1 VPIGIALILAAPRY
15 LPETERRPGRFDVT
29 GAATSTLG
37 MSALV
42 YGIVR
47 SASAGWTDGFSVA
60 SLVAGVVLIAL
71 FVVNERRADQPITP
85 LRLFANRERSGAYI
99 ARVLF
104 VGAMFGMF
112 FFITQFLQGV
122 SGYSPL
128 RAGLAF
134 LPLTVVMF
142 AMVFVIPRLT
152 ARLGNTRLLA
162 GGVTTA
168 LVGMTWIG
176 QISAGTPY
184 LTGIAIPMVVL
195 GIGAGAAFTP
205 LTALGVTGVAL
216 EDAGAASGLVNVAHQ
231 LGGSLGL
238 GVLVTVFAAAAPQEL
253 DARAAL
259 AHRIATSLTVGAA
272 MLALALAVV
281 VAVIRR
287 PRQIAAEPAR
297 DGERN
302 PAAQAHLLAEA
313 ERRAA

>member
-1 VPIGIALILAAPRY
+1 
-15 LPETERRPGRFDVT
+15 
-29 GAATSTLG
+29 
-37 MSALV
+37 
-42 YGIVR
+42 
-47 SASAGWTDGFSVA
+47 
-60 SLVAGVVLIAL
+60 
-71 FVVNERRADQPITP
+71 
-85 LRLFANRERSGAYI
+85 
-99 ARVLF
+99 
-104 VGAMFGMF
+104 
-112 FFITQFLQGV
+112 
-122 SGYSPL
+122 
-128 RAGLAF
+128 
-134 LPLTVVMF
+134 
-142 AMVFVIPRLT
+142 VFVIPRLT

-287 PRQIAAEPAR
+287 PRQIAAVPAR

-302 PAAQAHLLAEA
+302 PAAQAHRLPEA

>member
-1 VPIGIALILAAPRY
+1 
-15 LPETERRPGRFDVT
+15 
-29 GAATSTLG
+29 
-37 MSALV
+37 
-42 YGIVR
+42 
-47 SASAGWTDGFSVA
+47 
-60 SLVAGVVLIAL
+60 
-71 FVVNERRADQPITP
+71 
-85 LRLFANRERSGAYI
+85 
-99 ARVLF
+99 
-104 VGAMFGMF
+104 MF

-142 AMVFVIPRLT
+142 AMVFVVPRLT
-152 ARLGNTRLLA
+152 ARLGSTRLLA

-184 LTGIAIPMVVL
+184 LTGIALPMVVL
-195 GIGAGAAFTP
+195 GVGAGAAFTP
-205 LTALGVTGVAL
+205 LTALGVTGVAP

-259 AHRIATSLTVGAA
+259 AHRIASSLTVGAA

-281 VAVIRR
+281 VALIRR
-287 PRQIAAEPAR
+287 PRQVAAVPAR

-302 PAAQAHLLAEA
+302 PVAQAHRRPEG